1 MTPEEYKLRR
11 IEEMAE
17 VFIEWAESDEKAQYL
32 FAPYSK
38 DVSNWHKGRAE
49 AYRLAANWIK
59 ETLQL

>member
-1 MTPEEYKLRR
+1 
-11 IEEMAE
+11 MAE